1 MILNKRLPMSGS
13 KLHVVQRAVVFLSIV
28 IMLGGC
34 SQKVAIRVLE
44 PSEIE
49 RAALTKKLSVSEF
62 NNDTIGLSNK
72 IEAQLANKKIDNK
85 SYFTMISRKDFKKI
99 IDEQKIQNS
108 GLINISDAVEVGN
121 LIGAEAIISGNVSN
135 VFPAPEIACIVVM
148 IISIGSNFIKGA
160 IAGR

>member
-1 MILNKRLPMSGS
+1 MSGS

-135 VFPAPEIACIVVM
+135 VFPAPEIACIVVI
-148 IISIGSNFIKGA
+148 IISVGAYFIKGA